1 MAISKRY
8 AVGID
13 LGGTAVKYAIVE
25 AGGEEIFSG
34 KLPARAEEGAAA
46 VKEQLVRAA
55 RACCEYARLHGVAL
69 LGVGVGTPGVVTPEG
84 VVVGGAE
91 NIPGWEQ
98 VDIAQLLS
106 EATGLRT
113 RVENDANLMAL
124 AETMFGAGR
133 GASDVVFLTIGTGI
147 GGGVLI
153 GGHLFGGYRN
163 RGTELGHITLKY
175 DGEPCACGSVGCFE
189 HYASTSALVRRY
201 KERCEREGQEVKARD
216 GEALVALYH
225 AGDRMAVESME
236 EHWDFVAC
244 GVASLINIF
253 APQKIVIGGG
263 ISEAGAFYFDAVRE
277 RVARRAID
285 VCAEGVEIL
294 PAELGNAAG
303 RLGAAGLLLHEK
315 LQER

>member
-1 MAISKRY
+1 MAITKRY

-55 RACCEYARLHGVAL
+55 RACCEHARLHGVAL

-153 GGHLFGGYRN
+153 GGRLFGGYRN
-163 RGTELGHITLKY
+163 RGTELGHITLKH

-201 KERCEREGQEVKARD
+201 KERCEREKQEVKARD

-315 LQER
+315 IQER

>member
-1 MAISKRY
+1 MAITKRY

-153 GGHLFGGYRN
+153 GGRLFGGYRN
-163 RGTELGHITLKY
+163 RGTELGHITLKH

-201 KERCEREGQEVKARD
+201 KERCEREKQEVKARD

-315 LQER
+315 IQER